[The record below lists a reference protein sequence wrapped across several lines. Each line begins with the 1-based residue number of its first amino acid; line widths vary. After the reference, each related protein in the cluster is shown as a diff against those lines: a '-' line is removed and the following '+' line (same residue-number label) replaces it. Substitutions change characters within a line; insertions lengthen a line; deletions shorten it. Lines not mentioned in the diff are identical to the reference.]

1 MSPIDTITDAAVRS
15 PRGFALSVSGVSLT
29 VLIAVGAFM
38 WDFSAKQA
46 LARHADSTHT
56 RILGTHESRLDIVED
71 EAHDNERTLE
81 YISKQLDTNQKMLE
95 SIVNRMNNGD

>member
-1 MSPIDTITDAAVRS
+1 MSPIDNIADAAVRS
-15 PRGFALSVSGVSLT
+15 PRGFALSVSGVSIT

-56 RILGTHESRLDIVED
+56 MILGTHETRLDIVED

-81 YISKQLDTNQKMLE
+81 YISKQLEDIKQSLE
-95 SIVNRMNNGD
+95 RMNRGE

>member
-1 MSPIDTITDAAVRS
+1 
-15 PRGFALSVSGVSLT
+15 
-29 VLIAVGAFM
+29 M

-56 RILGTHESRLDIVED
+56 RILGKHETRLDIVED

-81 YISKQLDTNQKMLE
+81 YISKQLEDIK
-95 SIVNRMNNGD
+95 